1 MDWNRFFAYKEI
13 SKISEQEILGQAYQA
28 GFEYE
33 KTRYG
38 CSQCVIA
45 ALEKVFKFNYGDLVK
60 ASFPLAGGGVNSTE
74 GTCGA
79 LVGGLLV
86 IGYLFGR
93 DREEFLKNQFNR
105 KSLKVGDILY
115 QRFMAE
121 YGSILCKDIQKKIF
135 GRNFNLKDTKE
146 IVEFK
151 KAGGHENKCP
161 SVVGNGCM
169 WTARIVLEQVNN

>member
-1 MDWNRFFAYKEI
+1 VDWNRIFAYEEI
-13 SKISEQEILGQAYQA
+13 SKLSEENILEQAYET

-45 ALEKVFKFNYGDLVK
+45 ALEKVFKFNFPDLVK

-86 IGYLFGR
+86 IGFMFGR

-105 KSLKVGDILY
+105 KSLEIGDVLF
-115 QRFMAE
+115 QQFMNE
-121 YGSILCKDIQKKIF
+121 YGSILCKDIQRKIF
-135 GRNFNLKDTKE
+135 GRNFNLKDPKE
-146 IVEFK
+146 KEAFEQ
-151 KAGGHENKCP
+151 AGGHENKCP
-161 SVVGNGCM
+161 SVVGKSCS
-169 WTARIVLEQVNN
+169 WTAKIILEQIK